1 MSILTST
8 RRTHTRA
15 KSYGSRL
22 TAILVVA
29 FALSATHTIYSYVV
43 GIGDPGFTVTT
54 PAAWAFYVVG
64 FASAAL
70 ARRESRWA
78 EVVLLAY
85 LAILLLV
92 AVFWYPTT
100 FVPRQQTV
108 FGWFENDVYTGL
120 LMIAAYLGLQR
131 LRGVSLLPRSRGAQ

>member
-1 MSILTST
+1 MSILAST
-8 RRTHTRA
+8 PRTPTRPPP
-15 KSYGSRL
+15 YG
-22 TAILVVA
+22 THMTTVLVVA
-29 FALSATHTIYSYVV
+29 FALSATHTLSSYVV

-54 PAAWAFYVVG
+54 PAAWVFYAVG

-78 EVVLLAY
+78 QVVLLAY
-85 LAILLLV
+85 LTILLLV

-100 FVPRQQTV
+100 FMPRQQTS

-120 LMIAAYLGLQR
+120 LMIAAYLGVQR
-131 LRGVSLLPRSRGAQ
+131 LRGISLLPASRRVQ